1 MRQNFGV
8 NWPSPKLSNENGEV
22 KVMTQFRESIPY
34 TFKQNLFINFSQDR
48 DREKKKNLKKTE
60 KLLIYT
66 ITVIF

>member
-34 TFKQNLFINFSQDR
+34 TFKQNLFINFS
-48 DREKKKNLKKTE
+48 
-60 KLLIYT
+60 
-66 ITVIF
+66 